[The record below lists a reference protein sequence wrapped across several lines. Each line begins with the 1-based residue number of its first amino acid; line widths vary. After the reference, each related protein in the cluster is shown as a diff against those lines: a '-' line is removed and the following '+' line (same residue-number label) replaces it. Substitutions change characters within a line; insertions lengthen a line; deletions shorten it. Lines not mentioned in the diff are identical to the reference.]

1 MVPVHDS
8 MTRYLSIYYV
18 LLCIYKHHN
27 ANRWFKYVQITFLS
41 LIYIY
46 IYDIYIYIYRY
57 IYISIFNDTASIS
70 RHGSVHQSCEQ
81 AVIAAEIRFVD
92 GCDKANDIAYCH

>member
-8 MTRYLSIYYV
+8 MTRYLNLYYV
-18 LLCIYKHHN
+18 LLCIYQHHN
-27 ANRWFKYVQITFLS
+27 ANTWFKYVQITFLS
-41 LIYIY
+41 LI
-46 IYDIYIYIYRY
+46 Y